1 MIDKQAMRGLLK
13 DMERAAEEVLQQDS
27 AFFEAL
33 QALKWEIDSDS
44 RVQSAVRGLQAAG
57 QKVFS
62 SFVPHIKV
70 RVRTGERIFAL
81 PKHPEMSNIPAA
93 EPVATL
99 TQELNNAAS
108 AVIKTSGRCQE
119 LERIVNEAVAASG
132 SFERLASH
140 IEGAG
145 HEVLISLD
153 LSAYA
158 HVREYSAPPPRLE
171 RGPGSDS
178 SEEVSK
184 IDFSAIDI
192 KFLKALGI
200 KG

>member
-1 MIDKQAMRGLLK
+1 MIDKQTMRGLLK

-33 QALKWEIDSDS
+33 QALKWEIEGDS
-44 RVQSAVRGLQAAG
+44 RVQSAVRRLQAAG

-62 SFVPHIKV
+62 SLVPHIKV
-70 RVRTGERIFAL
+70 RVRTEEGIFAL
-81 PKHPEMSNIPAA
+81 PKPLKTSSIPAA
-93 EPVATL
+93 ETVAAL

-108 AVIKTSGRCQE
+108 AVITTSGHYQQ
-119 LERIVNEAVAASG
+119 LERIVNEAVTASG
-132 SFERLASH
+132 RFERLASH
-140 IEGAG
+140 IQGAG

-158 HVREYSAPPPRLE
+158 HVRESSPPGRRLE
-171 RGPGSDS
+171 RGSKPDCSG
-178 SEEVSK
+178 EPSK
-184 IDFSAIDI
+184 IDFSANDI

-200 KG
+200 KS

>member
-1 MIDKQAMRGLLK
+1 MQ
-13 DMERAAEEVLQQDS
+13 RAAEEILQQDS

-33 QALKWEIDSDS
+33 QALKWEIDKDA

-62 SFVPHIKV
+62 SFVPHINV
-70 RVRTGERIFAL
+70 RVRTQEGIFAL
-81 PKHPEMSNIPAA
+81 PKPPAKRNMPAPERVAA
-93 EPVATL
+93 L
-99 TQELNNAAS
+99 TQELKNAAS
-108 AVIKTSGRCQE
+108 AVIMSSSHCRE

-132 SFERLASH
+132 SFELLASH

-158 HVREYSAPPPRLE
+158 HVLHSSARPRRFE
-171 RGPGSDS
+171 RGPIRDS
-178 SEEVSK
+178 SAEPSK
-184 IDFSAIDI
+184 IAFSANDV

>member
-1 MIDKQAMRGLLK
+1 MIDKHAMRGLLK
-13 DMERAAEEVLQQDS
+13 NMQRAAEEILQSDS

-33 QALKWEIDSDS
+33 QALKFEIDSDS

-57 QKVFS
+57 QRVFS
-62 SFVPHIKV
+62 SFVPRISV
-70 RVRTGERIFAL
+70 RIRTQEGIFAL
-81 PKHPEMSNIPAA
+81 PKSLEISSTPVA
-93 EPVATL
+93 EPVAAL
-99 TQELNNAAS
+99 TQELKNAAS
-108 AVIKTSGRCQE
+108 AVIMTSGHCQE

-145 HEVLISLD
+145 YEVLINVD

-158 HVREYSAPPPRLE
+158 HVLESSAPRRLV
-171 RGPGSDS
+171 RGQGTNS
-178 SEEVSK
+178 SEEPSS
-184 IDFSAIDI
+184 IGFSTNDI

-200 KG
+200 RS